1 MGCACSHVAALLFKL
16 QACTILELNKVASTS
31 KLCSW
36 KKSRQRAH
44 PAPLTQISFK
54 RPKKTDLVPD
64 VITDVPHQLPSFSV
78 RWDVIENDIETKEKL
93 LELKKLSP
101 NAVVL
106 KSVLIESDDIDYD
119 SEATISSD
127 EREHCIPEP
136 LTSFYEPDAIN
147 FSDEKLETYSR
158 SAYNTFITCYN
169 EDHYKN
175 LCNITKQQS
184 LSQAWNIHRAGRITA
199 SNSKMAFERKV
210 ESPSKTF
217 FNQVMQYGSFFD
229 VPATRHGK
237 DMEPITRESFTEY
250 TSKHHEHVLVKET
263 GLHVHPN
270 YLYIGASPYGIVA
283 LLMKKVF
290 WR

>member
-1 MGCACSHVAALLFKL
+1 MGCACSHVAPLLFKL
-16 QACTILELNKVASTS
+16 QAYTILELNKVPSTS

-44 PAPLTQISFK
+44 PAPMTQISFK

-78 RWDVIENDIETKEKL
+78 RGDVIENDIETKEKL

-158 SAYNTFITCYN
+158 SAYNTFIRCYN
-169 EDHYKN
+169 EGHYKN

-199 SNSKMAFERKV
+199 SN
-210 ESPSKTF
+210 
-217 FNQVMQYGSFFD
+217 
-229 VPATRHGK
+229 
-237 DMEPITRESFTEY
+237 
-250 TSKHHEHVLVKET
+250 
-263 GLHVHPN
+263 
-270 YLYIGASPYGIVA
+270 
-283 LLMKKVF
+283 
-290 WR
+290 